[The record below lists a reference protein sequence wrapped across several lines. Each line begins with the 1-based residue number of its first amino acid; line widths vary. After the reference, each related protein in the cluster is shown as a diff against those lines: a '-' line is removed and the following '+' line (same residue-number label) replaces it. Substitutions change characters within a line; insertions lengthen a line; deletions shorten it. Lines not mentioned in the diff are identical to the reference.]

1 MKKYLNMCSLQFLNV
16 TRALVACMLIASWN
30 LQKVSA
36 EELQVEKRK
45 MESLVVGGGCFWCL
59 DAVFRAFKGVVDVES
74 GYAGGHVANPTYE
87 QVGVGTTGHAEVV
100 RIDFDPQVISD
111 TQLLTIFFHAHDPT
125 TKDRQGNDVGPQ
137 YRSII
142 LYKNEQQQKNAV
154 RVMREITDKKLWG
167 EKQLVTQ
174 VEPLQNFYTAENY
187 HQNYYAQN
195 ANQPYCAIVIGPKLK
210 KVKEQFSTLLR

>member
-16 TRALVACMLIASWN
+16 TRVLVAGMLIASWN

-36 EELQVEKRK
+36 EELQVEKAK

-59 DAVFRAFKGVVDVES
+59 DAVFRAFKGVADVES

-100 RIDFDPQVISD
+100 RIDFDPQVINEV
-111 TQLLTIFFHAHDPT
+111 QLLTIFFHAHDPT

-142 LYKNEQQQKNAV
+142 LFKSEQQKKNAAA
-154 RVMREITDKKLWG
+154 VMREITDKKLWG
-167 EKQLVTQ
+167 DKPLVTE
-174 VEPLQNFYTAENY
+174 VEPLQNFYPAEKY

-195 ANQPYCAIVIGPKLK
+195 SNQPYCAIVIGPKLK